1 MPCDSDPNF
10 ESNVVMT
17 VDSHPNSAKPE
28 LGWTWSDVDP
38 AAHFAPT
45 YAQAR
50 EKFHA
55 AARARGLE
63 VESHLH
69 PSARGPQGEELA
81 VDVAV
86 LGEARAPAALMIT
99 SGTHGAEGFCGSG
112 CQVALLADDAF
123 VAAVRE
129 RGVAVLFVH
138 ALNPFGFAHLSRTTE
153 DNVDLNRNVR
163 DFDRLQ
169 PNAAY
174 AAVHD
179 FMVPATWPP
188 APENERR
195 IGEYMAKHGAFALQQ
210 AVTSGQCDYPD
221 GLFFGG
227 RGPAWSHGVFRNILE
242 RHAMS
247 RRRLGWIDVH
257 TGLGPLG
264 HAEKISAAPEGG
276 EWFARARRWWGADV
290 TSIHD
295 GTSTSAK
302 LEGPLYLAVVETCP
316 DVEYAGIALE
326 YGTLSYLD
334 VINAL
339 RARQWLANHPE
350 AGEAQRA
357 AILRQVREAFYVDT
371 SAWKAMVF
379 GQARAAAL
387 QGLAG
392 LAETVQ

>member
-1 MPCDSDPNF
+1 
-10 ESNVVMT
+10 MT
-17 VDSHPNSAKPE
+17 LHAHHARPGPTEALSVNAE

-38 AAHFAPT
+38 AAHFAQT

-50 EKFHA
+50 KKFHA
-55 AARARGLE
+55 AAGLRGLE
-63 VESHLH
+63 VESHVH

-86 LGEARAPAALMIT
+86 LGEPHAPTALMIT

-123 VAAVRE
+123 VVAVKD
-129 RGVAVLFVH
+129 RGVAVLLVH

-163 DFDRLQ
+163 DFERLQ

-179 FMVPATWPP
+179 FMVPDAWPP
-188 APENERR
+188 TPENERR
-195 IGEYMAKHGAFALQQ
+195 IGEYMARHGAFALQQ

-227 RGPAWSHGVFRNILE
+227 RAPAWSQGVFRDIL
-242 RHAMS
+242 RQHAAT
-247 RRRLGWIDVH
+247 RRRFAWIDVH

-276 EWFARARRWWGADV
+276 PWFARARRWWGADV

-302 LEGPLYLAVVETCP
+302 LEGPLYLAVVEACRG
-316 DVEYAGIALE
+316 VEYAGIALE
-326 YGTLSYLD
+326 YGTLSYFD

-339 RARQWLANHPE
+339 RARQWLANHPD
-350 AGEAQRA
+350 AAQAQRES
-357 AILRQVREAFYVDT
+357 IRRQVRDAFYVDT
-371 SAWKAMVF
+371 PAWKAMVF